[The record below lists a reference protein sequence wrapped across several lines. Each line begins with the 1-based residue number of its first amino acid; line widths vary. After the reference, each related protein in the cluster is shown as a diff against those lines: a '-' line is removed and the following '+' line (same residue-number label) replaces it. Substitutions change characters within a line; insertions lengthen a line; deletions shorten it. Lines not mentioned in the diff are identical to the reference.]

1 MKLKDHSLDWARD
14 AATSMHCYTASP
26 HLMKL
31 KDHSL
36 DWARDAAT
44 SMHCYTASPH
54 LMKLQ
59 DHSLDWARDAA
70 TSMHCYT
77 ASPHLMKL
85 KDHSLDWARDA
96 ATSMH
101 CYTASPPS
109 RSSRIIHW
117 IGQGMQPHRC
127 TVILHRPPQEAQ
139 GSFIGLGE
147 GCSHIGALLYCIAP
161 SRSSRIIHWIWR
173 GMQPLRCT
181 VILHRPLMKL
191 KDHSL
196 DWARDAATSMHCYT
210 ASPPS

>member
-1 MKLKDHSLDWARD
+1 MQPHRCTVILHRPPHEAQGSFIGLGEGCSHID
-14 AATSMHCYTASP
+14 ALLYCIAP
-26 HLMKL
+26 LMKL

-44 SMHCYTASPH
+44 SV
-54 LMKLQ
+54 
-59 DHSLDWARDAA
+59 
-70 TSMHCYT
+70 
-77 ASPHLMKL
+77 
-85 KDHSLDWARDA
+85 
-96 ATSMH
+96 H

-117 IGQGMQPHRC
+117 IRRGMQPHRC

-147 GCSHIGALLYCIAP
+147 GCSHIDALLYCIA
-161 SRSSRIIHWIWR
+161 H
-173 GMQPLRCT
+173 
-181 VILHRPLMKL
+181 LMKL